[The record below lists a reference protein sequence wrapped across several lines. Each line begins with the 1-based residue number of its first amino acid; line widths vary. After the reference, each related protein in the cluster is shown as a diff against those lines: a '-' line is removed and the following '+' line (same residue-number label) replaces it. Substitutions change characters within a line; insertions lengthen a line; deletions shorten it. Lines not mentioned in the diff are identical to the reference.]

1 MHSAFQLARK
11 YIRYYL
17 TAMNGKGHGMHSPFV
32 FAFIL
37 DVLNNRPRY
46 VPPVEIE
53 ALRQALLRDNTVLTI
68 EDLGAGSRSGAT
80 KQRSVAQLART
91 AVKPPKWSHFL
102 YRLAA
107 HYRPRTIIELGTS
120 LGVSTAYLA
129 KAVPEATVHTIEGSA
144 AVRGRAQ
151 QHFAALGLDRIL
163 SHVGNFDDVLP
174 QLLAGM
180 ETVDLAYIDGNHR
193 REPTVR
199 YFEQLL
205 PHCGNDSILVFDDI
219 HWSGEME
226 AAWEEIRQHPRV
238 RCTVDLFFMGLVF
251 FREEFKVPRHFAVR
265 F

>member
-1 MHSAFQLARK
+1 MYSSFQLARK
-11 YIRYYL
+11 YIRYYR

-46 VPPVEIE
+46 EAPAEVE
-53 ALRQALLRDNTVLTI
+53 ALRRALLKDDTVLTI

-80 KQRSVAQLART
+80 KLRGVAQLART

-102 YRLAA
+102 YRLAR

-144 AVRGRAQ
+144 AVQARA
-151 QHFAALGLDRIL
+151 HRNFEMLGIRNIW
-163 SHVGNFDDVLP
+163 SHAGNFDTVLP
-174 QLLAGM
+174 QLLAGID
-180 ETVDLAYIDGNHR
+180 TVDLAYIDGNHR
-193 REPTVR
+193 HEPTVR
-199 YFEQLL
+199 YFRELL
-205 PHCGNDSILVFDDI
+205 PHCANDSILVFDDI
-219 HWSGEME
+219 HWSAEME
-226 AAWEEIRQHPRV
+226 AAWREIQGHPRV
-238 RCTVDLFFMGLVF
+238 RCTVDLFFMGIVF
-251 FREEFKVPRHFAVR
+251 FREEFKVPRHFTVR